1 MSGGEAMSP
10 RALSAALALLAAA
23 PIAAASAAR
32 ADEPYDPFIG
42 TYVGRAEAAAA
53 EGGAPSIRDLDVVI
67 LRTEHGFGIESI
79 TVNHNG
85 DRLDP
90 AVSRRSS
97 AMSFTESDI
106 DGVYQR
112 DFERDVFATRSEL
125 DVVNGDPLQWAR
137 ISDGSL
143 LVYSF
148 VLNEEGTYEL
158 HTYRRTLD
166 DSGVAL
172 EFTSELDGNAMRQVA
187 GRLIRVE
194 DVMDDLNP

>member
-1 MSGGEAMSP
+1 MSP
-10 RALSAALALLAAA
+10 RALSAALALVAAV
-23 PIAAASAAR
+23 AASAAH

-42 TYVGRAEAAAA
+42 TYVGRAEAVGA
-53 EGGAPSIRDLDVVI
+53 EGTPGVRDLDVVI

-137 ISDGSL
+137 VSDGSL

-166 DSGVAL
+166 DTGLAL

-187 GRLIRVE
+187 GQLIRVE

>member
-1 MSGGEAMSP
+1 MSP
-10 RALSAALALLAAA
+10 RPLSAALALLAAA
-23 PIAAASAAR
+23 SIAASAAR

-42 TYVGRAEAAAA
+42 TYVGRAEAVGA
-53 EGGAPSIRDLDVVI
+53 EGDPGVRDLDVVI